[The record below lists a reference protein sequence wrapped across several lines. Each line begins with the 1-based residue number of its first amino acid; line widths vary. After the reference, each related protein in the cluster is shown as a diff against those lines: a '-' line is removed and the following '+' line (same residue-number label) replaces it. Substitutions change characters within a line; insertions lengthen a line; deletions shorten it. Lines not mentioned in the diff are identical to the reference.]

1 VSGSVASSGCATTS
15 EPAWPASVHPS
26 TSSSSGSEGL
36 SIDAALTE
44 WADLADVDELTRLVQ
59 VLALHHAATDLGPL
73 ISAEARSIRAEAHR
87 RLIARMEQRAQLV
100 WVPVTV
106 AALLPGAIF
115 LAVPFADAMRLVTG

>member
-1 VSGSVASSGCATTS
+1 VRNR
-15 EPAWPASVHPS
+15 VHQ
-26 TSSSSGSEGL
+26 GL

-44 WADLADVDELTRLVQ
+44 WADLADVDELSRIVQ
-59 VLALHHAATDLGPL
+59 VLSLHHAATDLGPL

-106 AALLPGAIF
+106 AALLPGALF